1 MYTIGQLA
9 GIAGISTKALRIYE
23 KKGLL
28 EPIRD
33 PENSYRKYG
42 EEAKLT
48 LQKIMMLKFLG
59 FSLDQI
65 QEFIQKNE
73 GFSPEE
79 TFNHQKQLLEQKKRQ
94 LETAISCI
102 DTAICECQENRLD
115 MDKLFRELKT
125 IQRNRRAD
133 EMVWELTKYS
143 SGAEG
148 WNSFIFD
155 QADLHPGQRILDA
168 GAGWG
173 GLWRKNWGRIP
184 EGVTITC
191 IDKRHT
197 WADTF
202 EAEIREMVQSSRQP
216 KGRFS
221 FLWGD
226 MEQMDIGGPYDRI
239 FLNHTAPYIKEG
251 DRMLRRFA
259 DCLTENGMFICT
271 WGGSMLHDQLSKWL
285 APFAANAAS
294 LQKIQQK
301 RTRWLQQ
308 WEQRIH
314 AIFPLSEK
322 KTYKI
327 ELHFKQPEEC
337 FAFIM
342 QYMEGMQPLSDNEK
356 NEIFRL
362 LHEKTDKTGTIHL
375 QKDTLLYCC
384 KIN

>member
-9 GIAGISTKALRIYE
+9 DIAGISTKALRIYE

-28 EPIRD
+28 KPIRD

-48 LQKIMMLKFLG
+48 LQKIIMLKFLG

-65 QEFIQKNE
+65 REFIENNV
-73 GFSPEE
+73 GLSPEE
-79 TFNHQKQLLEQKKRQ
+79 TFHHQKQLLEQKKRQ

-102 DTAICECQENRLD
+102 DTAIYKCQENCLD

-125 IQRNRRAD
+125 IQQNRRAD

-148 WNSFIFD
+148 WNPFIFD

-173 GLWRKNWGRIP
+173 GLWRKNWNRIP

-191 IDKRHT
+191 IDKHHT

-202 EAEIREMVQSSRQP
+202 EAEIQEMVQSNRQP

-239 FLNHTAPYIKEG
+239 FLNHTAPYIKDG

-259 DCLTENGMFICT
+259 NCLTEHGMFICT
-271 WGGSMLHDQLSKWL
+271 WGGSILHDRLSKWL
-285 APFAANAAS
+285 APFAADVAS

-301 RTRWLQQ
+301 HARWLQE
-308 WEQRIH
+308 WERRIH
-314 AIFPLSEK
+314 TIFPLAEK
-322 KTYKI
+322 KTYEI
-327 ELHFKQPEEC
+327 ELQFKQPEEC
-337 FAFIM
+337 FAFIT
-342 QYMEGMQPLSDNEK
+342 QYMKGMQPISDSGK

-362 LHEKTDKTGTIHL
+362 LHEKADETGTIHL

-384 KIN
+384 KTN